1 MLPEHESLIYKYF
14 VELVRDCDLE
24 RMMRSLSSKDPNI
37 TRIMDN
43 IKFASIPTLRTSAAV
58 KPRSE
63 VPGLCLIFA
72 RGVVVLWSKR
82 VASINDGLQQ
92 VVDTCLGAQVHPAR
106 FCLCSVDRQKKKR
119 SKQLHEYLK
128 DVIGQ
133 LGKKI
138 FLVKNVG
145 MSTPVWI
152 YGRTCSPPRART
164 GRALFVKGSGGFR
177 RTIAATTT
185 AASSSNC

>member
-63 VPGLCLIFA
+63 VPG
-72 RGVVVLWSKR
+72 
-82 VASINDGLQQ
+82 
-92 VVDTCLGAQVHPAR
+92 
-106 FCLCSVDRQKKKR
+106 
-119 SKQLHEYLK
+119 
-128 DVIGQ
+128 
-133 LGKKI
+133 
-138 FLVKNVG
+138 
-145 MSTPVWI
+145 
-152 YGRTCSPPRART
+152 
-164 GRALFVKGSGGFR
+164 ALFNFCARCRCFVVQKG
-177 RTIAATTT
+177 
-185 AASSSNC
+185 CLH